1 MIYSAVLNNWINLN
15 NKAFDELKKYFP
27 VVSDIKKFPDH
38 KTLVTVHRGKK
49 KLKILIYKDKFFIG
63 LHNVSI
69 KQVSKN
75 FNKIYELAKNRD
87 DTYNEYNIACKKWDA
102 YLSWMN
108 IEVK

>member
-15 NKAFDELKKYFP
+15 NKAFDELRKYFP
-27 VVSDIKKFPDH
+27 VVSNIKKFHDH

-49 KLKILIYKDKFFIG
+49 KLNILIHKDKFFIG

-69 KQVSKN
+69 KLVSKN

-87 DTYNEYNIACKKWDA
+87 DTFNEYRIACKEWDA

>member
-15 NKAFDELKKYFP
+15 NKAFDELRKYFP
-27 VVSDIKKFPDH
+27 VVSNIKKFHDH

-49 KLKILIYKDKFFIG
+49 KLKILIHKDKFFIG

-69 KQVSKN
+69 KLVSKN

-87 DTYNEYNIACKKWDA
+87 DTFNEYRIACKEWDA
-102 YLSWMN
+102 YLSCMN